1 MRTTLNLD
9 DDVLQK
15 VKDYAE
21 SRSLSVGRAVS
32 ELVRKG
38 AVHSHSYPDCER
50 NPSLRHSR
58 RFPMYYGKKSEGTR
72 IRTRMT
78 VFLLDVNVL
87 IGLSWPAHESHEHV
101 LRWFARNAV
110 RGWATCPFTQAAFV
124 RISSSPA
131 FSPHAVSPQEAL
143 RLLNTNRKHPGH
155 RFGGMKSIWAK
166 RCAAS
171 KNDW

>member
-1 MRTTLNLD
+1 
-9 DDVLQK
+9 
-15 VKDYAE
+15 
-21 SRSLSVGRAVS
+21 
-32 ELVRKG
+32 
-38 AVHSHSYPDCER
+38 
-50 NPSLRHSR
+50 
-58 RFPMYYGKKSEGTR
+58 
-72 IRTRMT
+72 MT

-155 RFGGMKSIWAK
+155 RFWGDEIDLGQAVRRFQGRLVGHRHLPDAYLLGLALFKKGRLATLDESVMTLLPEGSPDRGSIEII
-166 RCAAS
+166 RGRR
-171 KNDW
+171 

>member
-1 MRTTLNLD
+1 
-9 DDVLQK
+9 
-15 VKDYAE
+15 
-21 SRSLSVGRAVS
+21 
-32 ELVRKG
+32 
-38 AVHSHSYPDCER
+38 
-50 NPSLRHSR
+50 
-58 RFPMYYGKKSEGTR
+58 
-72 IRTRMT
+72 MT

-155 RFGGMKSIWAK
+155 RFGGDEIDLGQAVRRFQERLVGHRQLTDAYLLGLALFKEGRLATLDESVMTLLPEGSPDRGSIEII
-166 RCAAS
+166 RGRR
-171 KNDW
+171 

>member
-78 VFLLDVNVL
+78 VFLLRRKCADRPFL
-87 IGLSWPAHESHEHV
+87 
-101 LRWFARNAV
+101 ARPRVPRA
-110 RGWATCPFTQAAFV
+110 
-124 RISSSPA
+124 
-131 FSPHAVSPQEAL
+131 
-143 RLLNTNRKHPGH
+143 
-155 RFGGMKSIWAK
+155 
-166 RCAAS
+166 CAALVCS
-171 KNDW
+171 KCRSGMGHLSFHTGRVRADLVKSRFFTSRGFAAGGAPFVEHQSEASRAPLWGG